1 MGGGAGTQ
9 ARDDARGSAR
19 YLPLMLKRFLAALL
33 LALPVAASAKG
44 PALWAVKDADTTVY
58 LFGTV
63 HMLPKGV
70 DWLSGRTRQAF
81 EKSDTLVTEIVL
93 PEPRV
98 AAKAMMT
105 RGLSDKVPPLKDRV
119 PPAKLPALSAAV
131 AASGLPREL
140 LDRMDSWFAAMTL
153 TRAQLAGM
161 EFAPGEGVEEKLSVA
176 ARGKAR
182 VGLETL
188 DEQLGF
194 FDGLPEADQRALL
207 AATLD
212 GLPELKQQAGQ
223 LVRLWASGDTDRL
236 AAQLNEDLRTTPRL
250 AQLLLTDR
258 NARWADWIA
267 ARLDKPGTVFVAVGA
282 GHLAGSD
289 SVQAMLAK
297 KGLRAE
303 RVK

>member
-1 MGGGAGTQ
+1 
-9 ARDDARGSAR
+9 
-19 YLPLMLKRFLAALL
+19 
-33 LALPVAASAKG
+33 
-44 PALWAVKDADTTVY
+44 
-58 LFGTV
+58 
-63 HMLPKGV
+63 
-70 DWLSGRTRQAF
+70 
-81 EKSDTLVTEIVL
+81 
-93 PEPRV
+93 
-98 AAKAMMT
+98 
-105 RGLSDKVPPLKDRV
+105 
-119 PPAKLPALSAAV
+119 
-131 AASGLPREL
+131 
-140 LDRMDSWFAAMTL
+140 
-153 TRAQLAGM
+153 M